1 MKNIKIIYVIF
12 LSSFYSLLQ
21 AQVEETTPIPK
32 QETLA
37 NFQINGA
44 SENGKDITSLVV
56 NRDYYLS
63 LYKTENLNNL
73 YFSVICES
81 DDSQSYGSIYSIKHE
96 TYPNTETNSKS
107 ELYSFYWSYN
117 NTYDALTGTAKI
129 KLLVVYEPDN
139 TLYTL
144 SMQYENL
151 EEYIYKGFIEGDLS
165 SLDCEIKDN
174 K

>member
-1 MKNIKIIYVIF
+1 MKNLKTVCTILICA
-12 LSSFYSLLQ
+12 FYSSIN
-21 AQVEETTPIPK
+21 AQDNNDK
-32 QETLA
+32 QQDIA
-37 NFQINGA
+37 NFQIKEA

-63 LYKTENLNNL
+63 LYKSENSNNI

-96 TYPNTETNSKS
+96 TLPDSEINSKS

-117 NTYDALTGTAKI
+117 NTYNAETGTAKI
-129 KLLVVYEPDN
+129 KLLIVYEPTI

-144 SMQYENL
+144 RMQYENL
-151 EEYIYKGFIEGDLS
+151 EEYVYKGFIEGDIS
-165 SLDCEIKDN
+165 SLACETKDN

>member
-1 MKNIKIIYVIF
+1 MKNLKSVCTILICA
-12 LSSFYSLLQ
+12 FYSSIN
-21 AQVEETTPIPK
+21 AQDNNDK
-32 QETLA
+32 QQDIA
-37 NFQINGA
+37 NFQIKEA

-63 LYKTENLNNL
+63 LFKSENSNILQ
-73 YFSVICES
+73 FSVICAS
-81 DDSQSYGSIYSIKHE
+81 DESQSYGSIYSIKHE
-96 TYPNTETNSKS
+96 TLPDTEKNSKS

-117 NTYDALTGTAKI
+117 NTYNTETGTAKI
-129 KLLVVYEPDN
+129 KLLVVYEPKN

-151 EEYIYKGFIEGDLS
+151 EEFIYKGFIEGDLS
-165 SLDCEIKDN
+165 SLDCETKDN

>member
-12 LSSFYSLLQ
+12 LSSFYSVLQ
-21 AQVEETTPIPK
+21 AQVEETAPIPK

-37 NFQINGA
+37 NFKINEA
-44 SENGKDITSLVV
+44 SENGKDNTTLVV
-56 NRDYYLS
+56 KRDYYLS
-63 LYKTENLNNL
+63 LYKSENLNNL

-96 TYPNTETNSKS
+96 SFPDSEINSKS

-117 NTYDALTGTAKI
+117 NTFNTETGTAKI
-129 KLLVVYEPDN
+129 NLLVVYEPN
-139 TLYTL
+139 ITLYTL
-144 SMQYENL
+144 RMQYENL
-151 EEYIYKGFIEGDLS
+151 EEYVYKGFIEGDLS
-165 SLDCEIKDN
+165 SLDYDIKDN